1 MTIIK
6 VCGENIWPMY
16 QILEKVLLKQIERN
30 ETTKSYQLFGH
41 IHLASSFSQSLIRTT
56 SKQKSSSSISLG
68 SKDTIIDKDTSMIL
82 V

>member
-30 ETTKSYQLFGH
+30 ETTKTYQLFGH

>member
-30 ETTKSYQLFGH
+30 ETTKTYQLFGH
-41 IHLASSFSQSLIRTT
+41 IHLASSFSQSLIRTI
-56 SKQKSSSSISLG
+56 SKEKSSSSISLG

>member
-30 ETTKSYQLFGH
+30 ETKLINYSVTSTWQVL
-41 IHLASSFSQSLIRTT
+41 LASPL
-56 SKQKSSSSISLG
+56 
-68 SKDTIIDKDTSMIL
+68 
-82 V
+82 

>member
-16 QILEKVLLKQIERN
+16 QILEKFLLKQIERN
-30 ETTKSYQLFGH
+30 ETTKTYQLFGH

-68 SKDTIIDKDTSMIL
+68 SKDTIIDKDTSLIL

>member
-6 VCGENIWPMY
+6 VCDENIWPMY
-16 QILEKVLLKQIERN
+16 QILEKFLLKQIERN
-30 ETTKSYQLFGH
+30 ETTKTYQLFGH

-68 SKDTIIDKDTSMIL
+68 SKDTIIEKDTSMIL

>member
-16 QILEKVLLKQIERN
+16 QILDKVLLKQIERN
-30 ETTKSYQLFGH
+30 ETTKPYQLFGH

-56 SKQKSSSSISLG
+56 SKQKVHLL
-68 SKDTIIDKDTSMIL
+68 L

>member
-16 QILEKVLLKQIERN
+16 QILDKVLLKQIERN
-30 ETTKSYQLFGH
+30 ETTKTYQLFGH

>member
-30 ETTKSYQLFGH
+30 EKTKTYQLFGH
-41 IHLASSFSQSLIRTT
+41 IHLASSFSKSLIRTT

>member
-16 QILEKVLLKQIERN
+16 QILEKFLLKQIERN
-30 ETTKSYQLFGH
+30 ETTKTYQLFGH

>member
-16 QILEKVLLKQIERN
+16 QILGKVLLKQIERN
-30 ETTKSYQLFGH
+30 EKSKTYQLFGR
-41 IHLASSFSQSLIRTT
+41 IHLASSFSKSLLRST
-56 SKQKSSSSISLG
+56 SKEKSSSSISLG
-68 SKDTIIDKDTSMIL
+68 SKDTIIDKDTSLIL

>member
-6 VCGENIWPMY
+6 VCSENIWPMY
-16 QILEKVLLKQIERN
+16 QILEKFLLKQIERN
-30 ETTKSYQLFGH
+30 ETTKTYQLFGH

>member
-16 QILEKVLLKQIERN
+16 QILDKVLLKQIERN
-30 ETTKSYQLFGH
+30 ETTKTYQLFGH

-68 SKDTIIDKDTSMIL
+68 SKDTIIDKDTSLIL